1 MNVNTLLHPVRAW
14 KDRRRPVVVNYGD
27 VVHVPAGTIL
37 TFVSSGGDKF
47 VVKLQDDY
55 RSRMRS
61 IEVIK
66 ADKRY
71 DCSAKAMCV
80 TPSGVWPQNILDIQ
94 RLSIE
99 SVGPGNQVYL
109 IAPRGDSFQMF
120 TVYSVSV
127 EMILT

>member
-1 MNVNTLLHPVRAW
+1 MNLDSLLHPVRAW

-27 VVHVPAGTIL
+27 VVHVPAGTVL
-37 TFVSSGGDKF
+37 TFVSAGGDKF

-55 RSRMRS
+55 RSHMRS

-66 ADKRY
+66 ANEGY
-71 DCSAKAMCV
+71 DCGANAMCV
-80 TPSGVWPQNILDIQ
+80 TPSGAWPQNILDIQ
-94 RLSIE
+94 LLSIE

-109 IAPRGDSFQMF
+109 IAPSGDSFQMF

-127 EMILT
+127 E